1 MCSKKTR
8 EPFPRFLLPTG
19 VCVALT
25 GAGIIPAH
33 ATCSTAGLT
42 VTCSGVA
49 NPLAPSYAN
58 SANNI
63 NATVNPGASVGVLLG
78 VGGTAMSLTG
88 NNNTLTNNGTIDP
101 SALGSGLGVLSSG
114 AVVGN
119 ASASPNTTVINN
131 GTMYGSTGVAV
142 SGVTGMALSVQN
154 GTGGTSNIRN
164 TGTIGSNP
172 LVGATLSGADA
183 PVVAAYGGGT
193 VNMTNSGTIYGRVS
207 FGSNGTP
214 GQGNT
219 FTNSGTINGGVSMG
233 ANGNNTFTAVTG
245 SSVNTAG
252 GTGGAF
258 NITVGPNTLNVAAT
272 GIVDGGAGGNNML
285 KLQQGVSANGTIAVN
300 NYINFNHLNVQ
311 AGNWTING
319 ASTAQDATLS
329 GGVAIINDNASLGTG
344 TITATGGALQAGTA
358 GLDVSNNVALGAGGL
373 TVQGATGL
381 TLSGTVSGGGA
392 LTKNDGGTL
401 TLSGASTY
409 TGGTNLN
416 GGGLIV
422 SNSAALGTGALN
434 VNAAASLDASTNVT
448 LGNGINL
455 ATGTTLTI
463 GGSNNLGLSGTIA
476 GAGGLVKN
484 GAATTM
490 LTGANTYTGE
500 TTINAGTLALGAGG
514 SIAATGT
521 LNLTG
526 AGATFDLSGA
536 SGAQTIGSL
545 AGAAGTNVDL
555 GSNSLTIDG
564 TINATYAGTIGG
576 AGSVT
581 VSGAGTQSL
590 TGTNVYTGGTNLNG
604 GNLVVGS
611 NTALGSGA
619 VNVNGSSTLDATTNV
634 SLANGINVATG
645 TTLTLGGSTALGLS
659 GTISGGGGL
668 IKNGAATTTLNGAN
682 TYTGGTTINA
692 GTLALGAGGSLA
704 SMGAVN
710 LASSGATFDLSSATG
725 AQSIGALNGVAGTN
739 VNLGANALTLGGTA
753 GGTFSGAIGGAGSLT
768 LAGSGAQTLAGAS
781 TYTGGTHLN
790 SGSLVLGNSAALGT
804 GALNVNVSALLD
816 TSANVTL
823 SNTVNLAAGS
833 TLTLGGSNALTL
845 SGGIAGAAALV
856 KNGAAT
862 TTLNGANTYTGGT
875 TINAGTLALG
885 AGGSLASMGAVSLA
899 SAGATFDLS
908 GASGAQ
914 TIGALS
920 GVVGTNVN
928 LGGNALTLAGS
939 GNTTYSGAIGGV
951 GSLTMAGSGTQTL
964 TGASTYAGGT
974 TINAGTLSVSSDA
987 NLGAA
992 SGALTFTGGVLA
1004 TTGSFISGRSVTLN
1018 GTGAFDVAAGDTLG
1032 LTGTLSGAGSFTKA
1046 GSGIFDYDG
1055 NGSGFT
1061 GMTEVAAGSLI
1072 VGSDASHANATLGG
1086 SVTANNGATLGG
1098 HGTVGSGSGS
1108 VVTIGSG
1115 GTVAPGNSIGTL
1127 TVNGNYV
1134 QAAGSTY
1141 VAEIDPSGASDLI
1154 KVTGTATINGGT
1166 VSVLKAP
1173 GSYAPGTHYTLLTA
1187 AGGVT
1192 GTYGTLGQNMPFVDL
1207 ALNYDAND
1215 VFLDVARNNVA
1226 FPAVGITRNQKAT
1239 AGALESLGS
1248 GSTLY
1253 TVIAGAPDAGTARAD
1268 FDALSGE
1275 IHASARSALIDDS
1288 YFVRDAANNRIRS
1301 AFGDATGADMP
1312 LLGYG
1317 PDGVKPVTAD
1327 SIGAVAWGQAFGT
1340 WGSYD
1345 GDGNAAG
1352 MDTSIGGFLAGL
1364 DGEVA
1369 ENVRLGLLAG
1379 YSRTSFDVSDRASS
1393 GSSDNWH
1400 LGLYGGGKWNALRLS
1415 GGLAYTWH
1423 DIATSRSVAFPG
1435 VTDSLSSD
1443 YHAGTVQ
1450 AFGEAGYRIDTAGGF
1465 AFEPFANL
1473 AYVSLHTNGFSED
1486 GGNAALRG
1494 NGGTTDTT
1502 FTTLGLHLSSVF
1514 DLGGTKTNAHGT
1526 LGWRHAFGDTT
1537 PISRQAFAGSDTFTV
1552 AGAPIAQDAALI
1564 EAGLDVNLT
1573 KAATLGVAYQGQFG
1587 GGAMQNGFKADFSVK
1602 F

>member
-88 NNNTLTNNGTIDP
+88 NNVTLTNDGTIDP
-101 SALGSGLGVLSSG
+101 SALGAGLGVLSSG

-119 ASASPNTTVINN
+119 ASASLNTTVTNN
-131 GTMYGSTGVAV
+131 GTMYGSTGVAI

-183 PVVAAYGGGT
+183 PVVAAYGGGQ
-193 VNMTNSGTIYGRVS
+193 VQMTNSGTINGRVS

-214 GQGNT
+214 GQGNM

-233 ANGNNTFTAVTG
+233 ANSNNTFTAVTG

-272 GIVDGGAGGNNML
+272 GIVDGGAGGNNTL
-285 KLQQGVSANGTIAVN
+285 KLQQGTIANGTIAVN

-311 AGNWTING
+311 AGYWTING

-358 GLDVSNNVALGAGGL
+358 GLDVSNNLALGAGGL
-373 TVQGATGL
+373 TVQGATGV

-401 TLSGASTY
+401 TLS
-409 TGGTNLN
+409 
-416 GGGLIV
+416 
-422 SNSAALGTGALN
+422 
-434 VNAAASLDASTNVT
+434 
-448 LGNGINL
+448 
-455 ATGTTLTI
+455 
-463 GGSNNLGLSGTIA
+463 
-476 GAGGLVKN
+476 
-484 GAATTM
+484 
-490 LTGANTYTGE
+490 
-500 TTINAGTLALGAGG
+500 
-514 SIAATGT
+514 
-521 LNLTG
+521 
-526 AGATFDLSGA
+526 
-536 SGAQTIGSL
+536 
-545 AGAAGTNVDL
+545 
-555 GSNSLTIDG
+555 
-564 TINATYAGTIGG
+564 
-576 AGSVT
+576 
-581 VSGAGTQSL
+581 
-590 TGTNVYTGGTNLNG
+590 
-604 GNLVVGS
+604 
-611 NTALGSGA
+611 
-619 VNVNGSSTLDATTNV
+619 
-634 SLANGINVATG
+634 
-645 TTLTLGGSTALGLS
+645 
-659 GTISGGGGL
+659 
-668 IKNGAATTTLNGAN
+668 GAN

-704 SMGAVN
+704 S
-710 LASSGATFDLSSATG
+710 
-725 AQSIGALNGVAGTN
+725 I
-739 VNLGANALTLGGTA
+739 
-753 GGTFSGAIGGAGSLT
+753 
-768 LAGSGAQTLAGAS
+768 
-781 TYTGGTHLN
+781 
-790 SGSLVLGNSAALGT
+790 
-804 GALNVNVSALLD
+804 
-816 TSANVTL
+816 
-823 SNTVNLAAGS
+823 
-833 TLTLGGSNALTL
+833 
-845 SGGIAGAAALV
+845 
-856 KNGAAT
+856 
-862 TTLNGANTYTGGT
+862 
-875 TINAGTLALG
+875 
-885 AGGSLASMGAVSLA
+885 GAVSLA
-899 SAGATFDLS
+899 GTGAAFDLS

-939 GNTTYSGAIGGV
+939 SNATYRGAIVGA
-951 GSLTMAGSGTQTL
+951 GSLTLAGSGTQTL

-992 SGALTFTGGVLA
+992 SGGLTFTGGVLA
-1004 TTGSFISGRSVTLN
+1004 TTGSFVSGRSVTLN

-1072 VGSDASHANATLGG
+1072 VGSDASHTNAMLGG

-1108 VVTIGSG
+1108 VITIGSG

-1154 KVTGTATINGGT
+1154 RVTGTATINGGT

-1173 GSYAPGTHYTLLTA
+1173 GSYAPGTRYTLLTA

-1207 ALNYDAND
+1207 ALNYDVND

-1226 FPAVGITRNQKAT
+1226 FPAMGITRNQKAT

-1248 GSTLY
+1248 GSGLY

-1288 YFVRDAANNRIRS
+1288 HFVRDAANNRIRS

-1327 SIGAVAWGQAFGT
+1327 STGAVAWGQAFGT

-1552 AGAPIAQDAALI
+1552 AGVPIAQDAALI

-1587 GGAMQNGFKADFSVK
+1587 DGAMQNGFKADFSVK